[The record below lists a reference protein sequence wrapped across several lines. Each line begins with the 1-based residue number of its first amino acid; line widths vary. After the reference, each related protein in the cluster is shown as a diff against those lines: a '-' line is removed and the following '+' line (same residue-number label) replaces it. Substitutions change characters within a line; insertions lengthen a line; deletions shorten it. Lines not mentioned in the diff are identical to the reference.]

1 MKIAYLNIE
10 QYELVLNQ
18 YNTECSIFC
27 PFQDD
32 ITNQYYL
39 TDFDIN
45 NTSVF
50 EFIWVKNL
58 ELVDLP
64 EHEYYKFKLS
74 Q

>member
-1 MKIAYLNIE
+1 MKIAYLTIE

-18 YNTECSIFC
+18 YNTEYSIFC

-64 EHEYYKFKLS
+64 EHEYYKFKLI
-74 Q
+74 